1 MRHLI
6 AFVLLPL
13 VLAQGC
19 ASTASSS
26 PSSVSPSDRT
36 ADAPRAVDRA
46 KIQELNEVLAGEPAT
61 VELTGGEV
69 VHDALSVKFETETVS
84 WQDAAGKER
93 TVPVARVS
101 RVLRDQ
107 AHLIGRGF
115 GYGAAAA
122 VLPGYLVAK
131 GTQCKHG
138 CGEDELSGAGSFIAG
153 LLVVVAGG
161 LIGMLVAAAN
171 RHPVVVYTGP
181 PALPAAA
188 DATSP
193 ITLHCRLASG
203 AAGDRFDCSPVAR

>member
-1 MRHLI
+1 MRNLI

-19 ASTASSS
+19 ASTAASSS
-26 PSSVSPSDRT
+26 PPAKA
-36 ADAPRAVDRA
+36 ADAPRAMDEART
-46 KIQELNEVLAGEPAT
+46 QELNEVLAGELAT

-69 VHDALSVKFETETVS
+69 VHKAQSVRFEAETVS
-84 WQDAAGKER
+84 WQDAAGKQR
-93 TVPVARVS
+93 TVPIAEVS

-107 AHLIGRGF
+107 THQLGRGF

-122 VLPGYLVAK
+122 VLPGYLVAT

-138 CGEDELSGAGSFIAG
+138 CGEDELAGAGPFIAG
-153 LLVVVAGG
+153 VLIVVAGG

-171 RHPVVVYTGP
+171 RHPVAVYSGP
-181 PALPAAA
+181 PAPRAAA

-193 ITLHCRLASG
+193 TALHCRLASG
-203 AAGDRFDCSPVAR
+203 AAGDRLDCSPAAR